1 MSGKSQKKKGGRERR
16 FSKRQMLWE
25 VLPGGGHYP
34 FGLRARMA
42 EVLHR
47 LGDFSGLERLCQED
61 LERGRGDDRVV
72 GFCLMK
78 LGTLAAQRGDGETG
92 RDRLVR
98 SLEHLERSGEEKNAF
113 ICRTALVNI
122 SLMQHRFAEAEVA
135 ANELASQAGGSDD
148 HSVMGTVL
156 NLQGLV
162 AMEQGHSHRALE
174 IFERKLEMA
183 RRHRLL
189 TDQATALG
197 NIARANHD
205 LGRYAEAEAAIDE
218 SLTICRG
225 IGDPYLEYYIL
236 YILAE
241 AYEAQGK
248 LTEAE
253 RCYREDLALAR
264 QLGDGPGAEQIL
276 GDIARVEKSMKG
288 A

>member
-1 MSGKSQKKKGGRERR
+1 MGRWKPCREP
-16 FSKRQMLWE
+16 LWTE
-25 VLPGGGHYP
+25 LPGGGFYP
-34 FGLRARMA
+34 FGLRARKV

-61 LERGRGDDRVV
+61 LERGRGDDRVD

-78 LGTLAAQRGDGETG
+78 LGTLAAQRGDGEAG
-92 RDRLVR
+92 RQRLVKA
-98 SLEHLERSGEEKNAF
+98 LERFQRTGEPKNVF
-113 ICRTALVNI
+113 ICRSALVNI
-122 SLMQHRFAEAEVA
+122 SIMERRFAEAEA
-135 ANELASQAGGSDD
+135 AAAELASQAGGSDD

-156 NLQGLV
+156 NLQGLA

-218 SLTICRG
+218 SLAICRG

-253 RCYREDLALAR
+253 RCYRDDLALAR
-264 QLGDGPGAEQIL
+264 QLGDKPGEQGLLEDIERVKEKPAE
-276 GDIARVEKSMKG
+276 GGHGS
-288 A
+288 